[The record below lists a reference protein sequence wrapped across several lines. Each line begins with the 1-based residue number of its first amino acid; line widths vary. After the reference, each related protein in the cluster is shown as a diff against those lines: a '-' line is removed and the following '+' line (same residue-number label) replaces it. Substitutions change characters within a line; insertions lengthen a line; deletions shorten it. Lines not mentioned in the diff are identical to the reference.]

1 MEIGKEQNESTIL
14 IVDDN
19 PVIVRLLEALLT
31 RASYVVETVS
41 SGDEALEAMNKVKP
55 DLVLLDVEMPGGS
68 GFTTCQAIK
77 TNSLTRDIPV
87 IFVTSRG
94 ERSDIIEGFE
104 SGGQDYI
111 MKPFTPAELLIRVKT
126 HLTLR
131 QVQERLQESVVRY
144 RNLSMLDNLTGL
156 YNTRYLYQSLHEQ
169 LEKHPDTPLSAIF
182 IDIDSFKKVVD
193 THGHLNGSNT
203 IAELAEVIMPL
214 LPEGCY
220 GVSYGGDEF
229 VLILPDHDRTDG
241 RQLMERIRRVI
252 EETRFLS
259 FCDLN
264 INITVSSGIATFPYD
279 GQTLEELL
287 GNADHA
293 LFEAKRLGKNMVV
306 SFLELAKEP
315 SLSI

>member
-1 MEIGKEQNESTIL
+1 MEIAKEQNESTIL

-19 PVIVRLLEALLT
+19 PVLVRLLEALLT
-31 RASYVVETVS
+31 KASYVVETVT
-41 SGDEALEAMNKVKP
+41 SGDEALEAMNKVQP

-94 ERSDIIEGFE
+94 EHSDIIKGFE
-104 SGGQDYI
+104 AGGQDYI
-111 MKPFTPAELLIRVKT
+111 VKPFTPAELLIRVKT

-131 QVQERLQESVVRY
+131 HVQERLQESVVRY
-144 RNLSMLDNLTGL
+144 RNLSILDNLTGL

-203 IAELAEVIMPL
+203 IAELAEIIMSL
-214 LPEGCY
+214 LPERCY

-229 VLILPDHDRTDG
+229 VLILPDHDRNDG

-264 INITVSSGIATFPYD
+264 INITVSCGIATFPYD
-279 GQTLEELL
+279 GQTIEELL

-306 SFLELAKEP
+306 SFLELAKE
-315 SLSI
+315 SSSSI